1 MDKFEK
7 KISNNSS
14 FSINYIF
21 FLGSGCSQNEVV
33 NQNPPSNEA
42 TGESNI
48 EDNETIEE
56 NKNPY
61 ADAII
66 SLKPPFGRIGDV
78 VLVGNDLYMC
88 VSDNT
93 EFAKNIIKYNLQT
106 KQTEKIFTSEFDDP
120 SVQNLMINDNWLIW
134 TDSTADGL
142 LHRIYVKDLKTGKIK
157 LIAKLAFKGLTP
169 ISPFLYKDF
178 IAWVEPTR
186 YDGKYF
192 NGKVVL
198 YNLNNHKTKV
208 VGTIRQLE
216 LYNNFVYINDNKIL
230 WTDSYDGK
238 GYYKFYDLKTNKIK
252 TYESKY
258 LYPGYAEFAGNKIYS
273 LNFNNIRDWT
283 SHKFE
288 EYDIKNNTYTNITGH
303 ITRFRIGKKY
313 ILVMDSQSDL
323 ELYSMDKLEW
333 IPLEIRVDSIIE
345 CNGKLVATFDEIDLT
360 TTIYIIDL
368 EKIKSKG

>member
-1 MDKFEK
+1 MK
-7 KISNNSS
+7 KRFLIIVV
-14 FSINYIF
+14 FLFIIF
-21 FLGSGCSQNEVV
+21 IFLENGCSQKAAV

-42 TGESNI
+42 TGEFNI

-61 ADAII
+61 AGAII
-66 SLKPPFGRIGDV
+66 TLKPPFGRIGDV
-78 VLVGNDLYMC
+78 VLMGNDLYMC

-106 KQTEKIFTSEFDDP
+106 KQTEKIFISEFDDP
-120 SVQNLMINDNWLIW
+120 SVQNLMINDKWLIW
-134 TDSTADGL
+134 TDSTADGV

-169 ISPFLYKDF
+169 ISPFLYEDF

-216 LYNNFVYINDNKIL
+216 LYNNFIYINDNKIL

-288 EYDIKNNTYTNITGH
+288 EYDIKNNTYTIITGH
-303 ITRFRIGKKY
+303 ITRFRLGKKY
-313 ILVMDSQSDL
+313 ILVMNSQSDL
-323 ELYSMDKLEW
+323 ELYSMDKLER